1 MGLRGGAFLMLRQ
14 QPSTIGIHKRSV
26 RKTRSRSRNLAI
38 SFFGISVSFS
48 FPLQVV
54 HRRVLP
60 HAVPARRG
68 AGAQLRRD
76 GGGPDAR
83 RDGRDRLRSQPRTL
97 HHRRRREGNPERFVQ
112 PIHAE
117 LSTLLKY
124 PTGWLFKI

>member
-14 QPSTIGIHKRSV
+14 QPRIGIHKRSV

-112 PIHAE
+112 PIHE
-117 LSTLLKY
+117 VSS
-124 PTGWLFKI
+124 TGWLYEI